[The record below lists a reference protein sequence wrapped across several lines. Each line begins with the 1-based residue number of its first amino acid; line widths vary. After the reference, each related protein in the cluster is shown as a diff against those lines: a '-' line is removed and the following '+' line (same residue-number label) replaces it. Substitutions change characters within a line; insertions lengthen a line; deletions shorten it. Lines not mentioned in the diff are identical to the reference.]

1 MSYSLEP
8 SPCKPDLDCLP
19 LEHVANLDQST
30 GNKESAPSP
39 LPRLEVPD
47 STRSAS
53 PTPFASRLA
62 SWARTHPDTYPRNPL
77 ELPEILEQIL
87 CNLPIEE
94 LATSRQVCRAWYD
107 MVEESQMLLERHF
120 VSGWKRNVPAPVR
133 YQELSTTPLLVNPL
147 MRRRVLLPSFARG
160 KRQVPWGSFL
170 SSSELEPFREGALE
184 SSESRVDGSTSVR
197 EAVTR
202 READPGYGFREN
214 LLDTVQSKSED
225 AKGKAAKGDRSEAPT
240 IALVDAAERPIRDG
254 FKDEPILAPRSGPT
268 YVPEHAPKRG
278 QVKWKTLL
286 LTQPPVT
293 DITIRAPESQVAI
306 HYWKNCDVSMGD
318 LLDALEDLKNEWPD
332 RWPDPIRHSEN
343 GGGREELEFELA
355 LPLMGKD
362 GEPAKR
368 ANGNAVWRALKT
380 RLKCRIAEEV
390 TTVDPKMLSKSP
402 PLSDPDS

>member
-1 MSYSLEP
+1 MSHSLER
-8 SPCKPDLDCLP
+8 SPCKQDLDCLP
-19 LEHVANLDQST
+19 LEHVANLDQSR
-30 GNKESAPSP
+30 GNNDSAPTSSP
-39 LPRLEVPD
+39 R
-47 STRSAS
+47 
-53 PTPFASRLA
+53 
-62 SWARTHPDTYPRNPL
+62 
-77 ELPEILEQIL
+77 
-87 CNLPIEE
+87 
-94 LATSRQVCRAWYD
+94 VCRAWYD

-133 YQELSTTPLLVNPL
+133 YKELSTTPLLVNPL

-170 SSSELEPFREGALE
+170 SSSELEPFRESVVVSSDGKGDGAT
-184 SSESRVDGSTSVR
+184 RVR
-197 EAVTR
+197 EAET
-202 READPGYGFREN
+202 GYGFCEN
-214 LLDTVQSKSED
+214 LLDTVQSKPKG
-225 AKGKAAKGDRSEAPT
+225 AKEKTAKDDRSEAPT
-240 IALVDAAERPIRDG
+240 VSLVDAVERPIRDG
-254 FKDEPILAPRSGPT
+254 FKDEPILAPRSGPA
-268 YVPEHAPKRG
+268 YVPEHAPKQG

-306 HYWKNCDVSMGD
+306 HYWKNNDVSMGD

-332 RWPDPIRHSEN
+332 RWPDPVRRGEN

-368 ANGNAVWRALKT
+368 ENGNAVWRALKT
-380 RLKCRIAEEV
+380 RLRCRIAEEV

-402 PLSDPDS
+402 PLSDLDG